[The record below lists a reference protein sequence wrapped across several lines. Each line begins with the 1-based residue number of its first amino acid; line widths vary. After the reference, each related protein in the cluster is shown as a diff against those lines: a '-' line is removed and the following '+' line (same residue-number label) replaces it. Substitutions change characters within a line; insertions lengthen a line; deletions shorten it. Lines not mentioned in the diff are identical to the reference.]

1 MTDTN
6 LNRDSRVPPEEG
18 TTDGGDSAVSE
29 APSAEQRPGS
39 EPEAPS
45 QSAERP
51 SQSIGTTA
59 RLQPED
65 EGGNGHDG
73 AGSAS
78 SQPIAFV
85 SDPEG
90 LQRQWD
96 SVQVGFVDDPR
107 NAVREADALVSTTI
121 EELAAGFNEQR
132 SRLEAAWASGSD
144 EASTDDL
151 RGAFRTY
158 RDFFERLLSV

>member
-6 LNRDSRVPPEEG
+6 LNRDLSPE
-18 TTDGGDSAVSE
+18 DGVTNGGNTP
-29 APSAEQRPGS
+29 APDAPNEQQRPGS
-39 EPEAPS
+39 ETEAPS
-45 QSAERP
+45 PSAGRP
-51 SQSIGTTA
+51 SQSMGTTA
-59 RLQPED
+59 QLQPENGRS
-65 EGGNGHDG
+65 GGREDSGGDF
-73 AGSAS
+73 
-78 SQPIAFV
+78 SQSIALV

-107 NAVREADALVSTTI
+107 NAVREADALVLATI
-121 EELAAGFNEQR
+121 EELAAGFNDQR
-132 SRLEAAWASGSD
+132 SRLEAAWARGGD
-144 EASTDDL
+144 ASTDDL

>member
-6 LNRDSRVPPEEG
+6 LTRDSRVPPEEG
-18 TTDGGDSAVSE
+18 ATDGGDSAVSE
-29 APSAEQRPGS
+29 APSGEQRPGS

-45 QSAERP
+45 RSAERP
-51 SQSIGTTA
+51 SQSIGTTEQL
-59 RLQPED
+59 RPD
-65 EGGNGHDG
+65 NGRGSGREG
-73 AGSAS
+73 AGSDS
-78 SQPIAFV
+78 SQSIAFV

-90 LQRQWD
+90 LQRRWD

-107 NAVREADALVSTTI
+107 NAVREADALVSATI

-132 SRLEAAWASGSD
+132 SRLEAAWASGS

-158 RDFFERLLSV
+158 RGFFERLLSV